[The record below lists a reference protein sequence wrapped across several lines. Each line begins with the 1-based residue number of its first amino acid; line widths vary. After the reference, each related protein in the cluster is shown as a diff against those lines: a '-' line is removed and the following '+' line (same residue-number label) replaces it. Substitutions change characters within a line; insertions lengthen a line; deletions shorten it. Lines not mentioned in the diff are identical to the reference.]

1 MKITKLTFG
10 VLVSILSMLVIF
22 ASGCSSTQEVVYKTI
37 SFSDTNGVT
46 TVYYPITMEKDMI
59 HAHQDERWKYA
70 VSKNASDDGKAKPM
84 LVKP

>member
-10 VLVSILSMLVIF
+10 VLASILSMLVIF

-59 HAHQDERWKYA
+59 HAHQDERWKYT